1 MEISQAPS
9 RSSQIAEHRVLLTGC
24 QPCLPL
30 EGNRRVT
37 MANQN
42 QQDNDQR
49 RDQQG
54 SGRDQRDRQQQQE
67 NRQDQ
72 MGDERRQDQAPG
84 NRQQR

>member
-1 MEISQAPS
+1 
-9 RSSQIAEHRVLLTGC
+9 
-24 QPCLPL
+24 
-30 EGNRRVT
+30 

-49 RDQQG
+49 RDLQG

>member
-9 RSSQIAEHRVLLTGC
+9 RSSQNAERRSALAGC
-24 QPCLPL
+24 PPCLSM

-54 SGRDQRDRQQQQE
+54 GDRDQRDRQQQQE